1 MNSQFQPDGV
11 EFWSDSCM
19 PYVETRRACESRAC
33 YKSHSHSTF
42 SIGAVDEGRSIFSSA
57 FAGTQA
63 IEVGT
68 LVLIPEHVEH
78 ACNPV
83 EGQAWS
89 YQMMHLDASWLRQL
103 LYETEQDYLG
113 IPKFK
118 PKIYKDA
125 NMYQDFSRLNNQ
137 LFSPRLSY
145 WEKEQILITTLAEL
159 LLPQIAL
166 EQIVVSSYA
175 QEELS
180 HLLTM
185 IQQEEAFL
193 SLEEMS
199 KAIQLSRYAIIRLFK
214 ASLGMTPHAY
224 QLNYKINQAR
234 SFLKQG
240 MDIAQLSY
248 ALGFSDQ
255 SHFQRVFKA
264 LTGTTPKFYQKQ
276 HRAILSKSPF

>member
-63 IEVGT
+63 IEVGA

-89 YQMMHLDASWLRQL
+89 YQMMHLDASWMKQL

-125 NMYQDFSRLNNQ
+125 NMYQDFCRLNNQ
-137 LFSPRLSY
+137 LFSPRL
-145 WEKEQILITTLAEL
+145 ELI
-159 LLPQIAL
+159 
-166 EQIVVSSYA
+166 
-175 QEELS
+175 
-180 HLLTM
+180 
-185 IQQEEAFL
+185 
-193 SLEEMS
+193 
-199 KAIQLSRYAIIRLFK
+199 
-214 ASLGMTPHAY
+214 
-224 QLNYKINQAR
+224 YKIAFKREMTCSHCAR
-234 SFLKQG
+234 S
-240 MDIAQLSY
+240 ATR
-248 ALGFSDQ
+248 ARRTWFSPGLPCSVSRD
-255 SHFQRVFKA
+255 K
-264 LTGTTPKFYQKQ
+264 
-276 HRAILSKSPF
+276 